1 MAEVNMEVD
10 AAQLRSLA
18 ESVDKAQNG
27 LRESCYSA
35 KGRIDSLKG
44 VWTGEAANTYQTSFQ
59 RLMDACNESLT
70 TLGKMVNSIYD
81 TADKY
86 EKTIKA
92 VQNDVKDIPKLPTN
106 LFK

>member
-1 MAEVNMEVD
+1 MAEVNLEVD
-10 AAQLRSLA
+10 AARLRSLA
-18 ESVDKAQNG
+18 ESVDRAQNG
-27 LRESCYSA
+27 LREACYAA
-35 KGRIDSLKG
+35 KGQIDSLKG
-44 VWTGEAANTYQTSFQ
+44 VWTGEAANSYQAGFQ

-81 TADKY
+81 SADKY
-86 EKTIKA
+86 EKTVKA

>member
-18 ESVDKAQNG
+18 ESIDKAQNG

-35 KGRIDSLKG
+35 KGQIDSLKG
-44 VWTGEAANTYQTSFQ
+44 VWTGEAANTYQTCFQ

>member
-27 LRESCYSA
+27 LREACYSA
-35 KGRIDSLKG
+35 KGQIDSLKG